1 MNLQKLTFSHFEKIQ
16 NAGYTLDHV
25 YLLFQIEQD
34 IDVKNLSLESPKIGA
49 LYQGIYR
56 KGLVSDEGKL
66 TLTGK
71 ELIKF
76 VTEEQKPDAKLK
88 KKNLVPASDFEK
100 WWKAYPG
107 TDTFVHQ
114 GKSFTGTRSLR
125 TKKDDCK
132 AKFAKILEEGEY
144 TVDDMIEALEYEV
157 LQKKNN
163 SIKDKTNKLTFMQNS
178 LTYLNQRTF
187 EPFIE
192 LIKAGIKIVE
202 PPKSTGGT
210 DV

>member
-1 MNLQKLTFSHFEKIQ
+1 MNLQKLTFSHFEKVYK
-16 NAGYTLDHV
+16 AGYTLDHI
-25 YLLFQIEQD
+25 YMLLQIEQE
-34 IDVKNLSLESPKIGA
+34 IDVKNLSLESPKLGV

-56 KGLVSDEGKL
+56 KGLVTDEGKL

-76 VTEEQKPDAKLK
+76 VIEEPTEVSEVKPK
-88 KKNLVPASDFEK
+88 KKKTVTDFEK

-107 TDTFVHQ
+107 TDTFAHE
-114 GKSFTGTRSLR
+114 GKSFTGTRTLR
-125 TKKDDCK
+125 SRKEECK
-132 AKFAKILEEGEY
+132 LKFDKILEEGEY
-144 TVDDMIEALEYEV
+144 TVDDMIDALEYEV

-163 SIKDKTNKLTFMQNS
+163 SIRDKANKLTFMQNS

-202 PPKSTGGT
+202 TPKQTGGT
-210 DV
+210 DI